1 MTINNII
8 REEIEKGIKAIEL
21 DIEDLRENF
30 NEDKRDQVLAEID
43 RLSQISQLN
52 ETEKCNINNNEFLL
66 LAMWAKMSDYKK
78 KSRETQDKINK
89 RAKELMND

>member
-8 REEIEKGIKAIEL
+8 REEIEKGIKAIKL

-52 ETEKCNINNNEFLL
+52 ETEKCNINNNEFCIGHVG
-66 LAMWAKMSDYKK
+66 KDV
-78 KSRETQDKINK
+78 RV
-89 RAKELMND
+89 

>member
-1 MTINNII
+1 MTINKII

-30 NEDKRDQVLAEID
+30 NEEKRDQVLTEID

-52 ETEKCNINNNEFLL
+52 ETEKCNINNNKFLL
-66 LAMWAKMSDYKK
+66 LAAWAQMADRKK
-78 KSRETQDKINK
+78 IIRETQDKIDK
-89 RAKELMND
+89 RAKELAND